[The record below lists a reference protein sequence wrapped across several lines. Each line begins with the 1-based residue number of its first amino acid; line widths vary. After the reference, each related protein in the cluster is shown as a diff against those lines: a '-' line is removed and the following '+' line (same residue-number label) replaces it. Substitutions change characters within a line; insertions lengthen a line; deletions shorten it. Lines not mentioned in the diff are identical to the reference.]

1 MYIGGRKVHTM
12 QHGLFVFFSHPPASP
27 FILGEG
33 LQRSQLVLDTAYPR
47 ASTLLTRLS
56 LVGRVS
62 TFHCLS
68 LGIRTRTFVFKPISY
83 HNLRNLYVNI
93 QYRSHQSCHGGI
105 SRPVLQG
112 RGQVQQAGR
121 PSFVQVRPPGQA
133 PPHQQLGLGEGEGGE
148 PLHEQ

>member
-1 MYIGGRKVHTM
+1 MYIGGRKVHAM

-33 LQRSQLVLDTAYPR
+33 LQRSLLVLDTAYPR

-68 LGIRTRTFVFKPISY
+68 LGTRTRTFVFNKPISY
-83 HNLRNLYVNI
+83 PKIN
-93 QYRSHQSCHGGI
+93 
-105 SRPVLQG
+105 
-112 RGQVQQAGR
+112 QVAGTDAGTEVAIG
-121 PSFVQVRPPGQA
+121 VQD
-133 PPHQQLGLGEGEGGE
+133 
-148 PLHEQ
+148 

>member
-68 LGIRTRTFVFKPISY
+68 LGIRTRTFVFNKPISY
-83 HNLRNLYVNI
+83 LILDPVETVRVNA
-93 QYRSHQSCHGGI
+93 S
-105 SRPVLQG
+105 
-112 RGQVQQAGR
+112 
-121 PSFVQVRPPGQA
+121 
-133 PPHQQLGLGEGEGGE
+133 
-148 PLHEQ
+148 